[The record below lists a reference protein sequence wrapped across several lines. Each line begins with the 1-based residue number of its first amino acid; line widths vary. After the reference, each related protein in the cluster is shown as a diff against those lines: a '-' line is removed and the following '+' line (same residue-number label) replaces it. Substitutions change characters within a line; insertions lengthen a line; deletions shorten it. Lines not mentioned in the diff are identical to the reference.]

1 MAIKKVKCEYYQI
14 VEAKTKGR
22 EKMFDL
28 ERWIKKIDV
37 SQYQK
42 NSRGYYEDKM
52 RIENIKYSKIYK
64 VWFLR
69 FLRIRSNDNP
79 SLCTEDS
86 QSDFLELG
94 DKYVSEDV
102 TCLYDPSNSVIMIQ
116 KNLHSVSPVGVE
128 TYIGAT
134 WSGNEILS
142 FRRVLDPSA
151 FSKARNAESCRNI
164 NVRFADVSNIKKTGV
179 FKHFKSNLGAA
190 IDSMKNYQFPYLELK
205 FSVGRGKGELGSEM
219 LKPIIEDIQ
228 NHPEA
233 FDKAQVQI
241 IEKYETISEVVDLL
255 EDSAKD
261 IISVSVTRGN
271 PVVFDAMSV
280 YLAKKYCSGNDNEN
294 RKKFIDKCL
303 KK

>member
-1 MAIKKVKCEYYQI
+1 
-14 VEAKTKGR
+14 
-22 EKMFDL
+22 
-28 ERWIKKIDV
+28 
-37 SQYQK
+37 
-42 NSRGYYEDKM
+42 M

-179 FKHFKSNLGAA
+179 FKHSISAILSSTSTLNTTNLYNSQRALPL
-190 IDSMKNYQFPYLELK
+190 SQTNPTTLPSY
-205 FSVGRGKGELGSEM
+205 
-219 LKPIIEDIQ
+219 III
-228 NHPEA
+228 
-233 FDKAQVQI
+233 
-241 IEKYETISEVVDLL
+241 
-255 EDSAKD
+255 
-261 IISVSVTRGN
+261 
-271 PVVFDAMSV
+271 
-280 YLAKKYCSGNDNEN
+280 
-294 RKKFIDKCL
+294 
-303 KK
+303 